1 MRKLTM
7 ETSLAENF
15 TKCHPQDQSPLYNKI
30 PKELRDLIFE
40 FATAPYED
48 LRDEQRYPENSY
60 YYRPDMRGPLRSSTG
75 LLGTCRRVWLESS
88 NLPMKQSISVLWRH
102 SERGPPKQLEDF
114 FAQRRSKRQ
123 RIRSLCVLTYYR
135 LDKLEPP
142 ELPQRPVVR
151 PKAHGSAH
159 FPRQGY
165 NRPPS
170 LSHAQASI
178 PSDNLA
184 PYRLEPMGRPFAPRA
199 GRWMDPARSQ

>member
-1 MRKLTM
+1 MDSPDEPTLVQQIESKTMRKLTM

-30 PKELRDLIFE
+30 PKEIRDLIFE

-48 LRDEQRYPENSY
+48 LCEEQRYPENSY

-88 NLPMKQSISVLWRH
+88 NLPMKQNVAVIWRH

-114 FAQRRSKRQ
+114 FAQRRSKGRWN
-123 RIRSLCVLTYYR
+123 RFSSVLTCHR

-142 ELPQRPVVR
+142 ELPQRPSVR
-151 PKAHGSAH
+151 PKAHG
-159 FPRQGY
+159 
-165 NRPPS
+165 
-170 LSHAQASI
+170 
-178 PSDNLA
+178 
-184 PYRLEPMGRPFAPRA
+184 
-199 GRWMDPARSQ
+199 